1 MDSTTNKEHS
11 KIQFIQHL
19 RAISILLVLI
29 YHMGLPVE
37 SGFLGVD
44 IFFFISGYIVA
55 NVLSEK
61 YFNHNNS
68 LKLFYINRF
77 WRLYPSLI
85 ISLTFTLFLSIALQT
100 GNEILTTL
108 KYIIYGLFGVSNF
121 LYYKESGIYGTS
133 STDNNP
139 LIHLWSLSVE
149 FQFYLFFPILYFAIN
164 KFSSKY
170 KLFIVLM
177 SLISSLILYRFSLQ
191 FLGLDSKIANE
202 NMFYFYFTPFRLYE
216 FLFGVFVYQLL
227 KVVDLDWDFFTKLLF
242 TLLSGA
248 TLLIFLNTNI
258 ADQDKHLKVVSLML
272 LLSCMVIV
280 TKNKPRSARIWQKK
294 LEVFGS
300 YAYPIYL
307 VHLPVI
313 TLVHIHY
320 PENQYVPIIVGILS
334 LLIGILIS
342 KTVEIRQIHVR
353 DKTFL
358 FSTSIFLLFS
368 ILITGITFNGSF
380 WQHRSTENRIFT
392 DNFLYYY
399 DNSGCTDTAT
409 IGSLNCTWSIDNY
422 RDTVFVA
429 GDSQA
434 SFGLD
439 AIIPAA
445 KSANLRIVSGA
456 RKGCPFIDDVIF
468 SSQTSECTEVRDNSW
483 LWIKNNKPKYVV
495 IANLSTGYLKTS
507 RKTITNPGGKCPDIN
522 GLGCKGYEMALRNTV
537 ERINEYGSKVVL
549 LQTVPN
555 YTGHF
560 ERSLFNF
567 NPNYTT
573 AKSILT
579 LAREPSYLAEVE
591 VSKDNEISLVDSF
604 LYLCQET
611 QCPLVLGGKYLYA
624 NSYHI
629 STAGAQLL
637 IPKFT
642 EIFQDLDRGVN

>member
-1 MDSTTNKEHS
+1 MGSTTNKEHS

-19 RAISILLVLI
+19 RAISILLVLM

-44 IFFFISGYIVA
+44 VFFFISGYIVA

-61 YFNHNNS
+61 YFNHSNS
-68 LKLFYINRF
+68 LKLFYVNRF

-85 ISLTFTLFLSIALQT
+85 ISLIFTLFLSIALQT
-100 GNEILTTL
+100 GNEILTTV
-108 KYIIYGLFGVSNF
+108 KYSIYGLFGASNL
-121 LYYKESGIYGTS
+121 LYYRESGIYGTS
-133 STDNNP
+133 STDSNP

-149 FQFYLFFPILYFAIN
+149 FQFYLFFPILFLAIN
-164 KFSSKY
+164 KFRSKY
-170 KLFIVLM
+170 KLFIVFM
-177 SLISSLILYRFSLQ
+177 SLIFSLILYSFSLQ
-191 FLGLDSKIANE
+191 FFGLDSKIANE
-202 NMFYFYFTPFRLYE
+202 NMFYFYLTPFRLYE
-216 FLFGVFVYQLL
+216 FLFGVFVFQLL
-227 KVVDLDWDFFTKLLF
+227 KVIDPDWNFFTKLLF
-242 TLLSGA
+242 TLLSSA

-258 ADQDKHLKVVSLML
+258 ADQDKHPKVVFLML
-272 LLSCMVIV
+272 FLSCMVII
-280 TKNKPRSARIWQKK
+280 TKNKPRSTRKWQKK

-300 YAYPIYL
+300 CAYPIYL
-307 VHLPVI
+307 IHLPVI

-320 PENQYVPIIVGILS
+320 PENQYVPILVGILS
-334 LLIGILIS
+334 LPIGILIS
-342 KTVEIRQIHVR
+342 KTIESKQIHER
-353 DKTFL
+353 DRTFL
-358 FSTSIFLLFS
+358 FSSSIILFFS
-368 ILITGITFNGSF
+368 IVIISIAFNSSF
-380 WQHRSTENRIFT
+380 WQNRSNENRIFT
-392 DNFLYYY
+392 DDFLYYY
-399 DNSGCTDTAT
+399 DNSGCTDNDT
-409 IGSLNCTWSIDNY
+409 IGSRNCTWSIENY

-445 KSANLRIVSGA
+445 ESANLRVVSGA
-456 RKGCPFIDDVIF
+456 RKGCPFIDDSIF
-468 SSQTSECTEVRDNSW
+468 SSQANECTEVRNNSW
-483 LWIKNNKPKYVV
+483 LWIENNKPKYVV

-522 GLGCKGYEMALRNTV
+522 GLGCKGYEIALRNTV
-537 ERINEYGSKVVL
+537 ERVNEYGSKVVL
-549 LQTVPN
+549 LQTIPN

-560 ERSLFNF
+560 DRSLFNF

-573 AKSILT
+573 EKNILA

-591 VSKDNEISLVDSF
+591 VSKDREILLVDPM
-604 LYLCQET
+604 LYLCQKT